1 MNIHPLLGHP
11 AFKAA
16 VRRIAEAC
24 GAHGKLARGSAET
37 EAQIE
42 EYSRL
47 GCEVLKLPST
57 DVRTYLDGLRARPG
71 RDIWRLGCYIS
82 AMQHIDWTECA
93 LIERVPGRVG
103 GQPVLRGTRLRPQDL
118 LINRDEGIDWLS
130 RNHGVAPET
139 IRALFAFYDA
149 HKAALVPHPS

>member
-1 MNIHPLLGHP
+1 M
-11 AFKAA
+11 
-16 VRRIAEAC
+16 
-24 GAHGKLARGSAET
+24 SA
-37 EAQIE
+37 
-42 EYSRL
+42 S
-47 GCEVLKLPST
+47 
-57 DVRTYLDGLRARPG
+57 
-71 RDIWRLGCYIS
+71 RDIRPLGCYIM
-82 AMQHIDWTECA
+82 AMTHIDWTECA
-93 LIERVPGRVG
+93 LIETVPGRVG